1 MLNGLFFKHNEI
13 NYTREE
19 IDILRLIR
27 SESIGPKTFFSLVKL
42 FGSVSAAIE
51 NAPGCSIRGGRLRPI
66 KIYSETE
73 AAEELRALNKIDAKL
88 ITYKSD
94 DYPALLKHIPDLP
107 PLITYR
113 GNLSIAKKNCFAIV
127 GSRNSSINGNA
138 FAAKIAKE
146 MSEQGYSIVSG
157 LARGIDTAAHHAS
170 LGSTIAVIAGGID
183 HIYPPENAKLYEAMA
198 SGKGLI
204 IAESKIGSKPLS
216 QHFPQRNRLISGLS
230 LGVLVVE
237 ANLKSGSL
245 ITSRFAL
252 EQNREVFA
260 VPGFP
265 LDPRC
270 KGTNSLLKDGAH
282 LVESTEDI
290 LSELSNF
297 NLQKKAFEEEIKDDN
312 NYTHLSI
319 SNIQA
324 VSNEMRQTVVD
335 LLSSTPTSL
344 TLIVEAT
351 GFPLQLIHLI
361 ILELELAGRIA
372 RMPGNMISLIY

>member
-1 MLNGLFFKHNEI
+1 
-13 NYTREE
+13 
-19 IDILRLIR
+19 
-27 SESIGPKTFFSLVKL
+27 
-42 FGSVSAAIE
+42 
-51 NAPGCSIRGGRLRPI
+51 
-66 KIYSETE
+66 
-73 AAEELRALNKIDAKL
+73 
-88 ITYKSD
+88 
-94 DYPALLKHIPDLP
+94 
-107 PLITYR
+107 
-113 GNLSIAKKNCFAIV
+113 
-127 GSRNSSINGNA
+127 
-138 FAAKIAKE
+138 
-146 MSEQGYSIVSG
+146 
-157 LARGIDTAAHHAS
+157 
-170 LGSTIAVIAGGID
+170 
-183 HIYPPENAKLYEAMA
+183 MA